1 MQTAIQ
7 PFLSLNQITVRYVD
21 KTLFTG
27 LDWQI
32 NTGEQ
37 WAVTGHSG
45 SGKTA
50 LLNTIAGKFN
60 VINGGIHYHFY
71 EEYRRQNTITDP
83 YFNYHNI
90 IALVGHHHTFKNKS
104 NTSTDFY
111 YQQRFNSMDSG
122 DAPTVREY
130 LFGSEENE
138 QNKAEAEAASP
149 LLKPLK
155 ITPLLDKELIKLS
168 NGETRRT
175 MIARALLR
183 KPVLLMLDNPFTGLD
198 IQTRADFS
206 QMVNDIIASGINV
219 LLVTSPTEIPEK
231 ITHVLT
237 LENGQITGKYAKQDY
252 AAQEHQASMQAQAG
266 GQANELNA
274 EKIKSLLKP
283 KAEKYDNIIRM
294 EHIKVQYGEHL
305 ILDDV
310 NWTVKPNDKW
320 ALLGHNGAGKSTL
333 LSLITGDNPQA
344 YAQQLYLF
352 DRKRGSGESIWDI
365 KRKIGFVSPE
375 LHQYFQSGSD
385 CLKVVVS
392 GFFDIIGSTKP
403 GTPEQQEH
411 AARWMDILGIAT
423 YAAQPFKGVPES
435 VQRLTL
441 LARALVKEPPLLIF
455 DEPCQGL
462 DPQQKEHF
470 KQVID
475 TLCNLM
481 ELTLIFVTHYQE
493 EIPSAV
499 TQVLKLQKGR
509 VVND

>member
-1 MQTAIQ
+1 MQHAIL
-7 PFLSLNQITVRYVD
+7 PFLSLTHITVRYLD

-27 LDWQI
+27 LNWHI

-60 VINGGIHYHFY
+60 IINGGIQYHFY
-71 EEYRRQNTITDP
+71 EQYRQQHTITDP
-83 YFNYHNI
+83 YFNYHNV
-90 IALVGHHHTFKNKS
+90 IALVGHHHTFRNRS
-104 NTSTDFY
+104 NTTTDFY

-130 LFGSEENE
+130 LYGDENGQAVSTQDPE
-138 QNKAEAEAASP
+138 QVKETTGDSS
-149 LLKPLK
+149 LLATLN

-168 NGETRRT
+168 NGETRRV
-175 MIARALLR
+175 MIAKALKR
-183 KPVLLMLDNPFTGLD
+183 RPQLLMLDNPFSGLD
-198 IQTRADFS
+198 IQARKDFS
-206 QMVNDIIASGINV
+206 RMVDEMIESGINV
-219 LLVTSPTEIPEK
+219 ILVTSPNEIPEK
-231 ITHVLT
+231 ITNVLT
-237 LENGQITGKYAKQDY
+237 LANGEITGKYTREEYQQLPKEETSESPQLDK
-252 AAQEHQASMQAQAG
+252 
-266 GQANELNA
+266 
-274 EKIKSLLKP
+274 EKIQALIKP
-283 KAEKYDNIIRM
+283 AREQFETIIKM

-310 NWTVKPNDKW
+310 NWTVKPNEKW

-352 DRKRGSGESIWDI
+352 DKKRGSGESIWDI

-375 LHQYFQSGSD
+375 LHQYFQAGSD

-392 GFFDIIGSTKP
+392 GFFDIIGSTKT
-403 GTPEQQEH
+403 GSPEQQEH
-411 AARWMDILGIAT
+411 ASRWMDILGIAP
-423 YAAQPFKGVPES
+423 YATQPFKSVPES
-435 VQRLTL
+435 VQRITL

-475 TLCNLM
+475 TLCGLM

-499 TQVLKLQKGR
+499 TKVLKLEKGR
-509 VVND
+509 VI

>member
-1 MQTAIQ
+1 MTQHAL
-7 PFLSLNQITVRYVD
+7 PFLALNHITVRYLD
-21 KTLFTG
+21 KTLFSQ
-27 LDWQI
+27 LDWTI

-37 WAVTGHSG
+37 WAITGPGG

-50 LLNTIAGKFN
+50 LLNTITGKFN

-71 EEYRRQNTITDP
+71 DTYRQQHTITDP
-83 YFNYHNI
+83 YFSYRNI
-90 IALVGHHHTFKNKS
+90 LANVGHHHTFRNRS
-104 NTSTDFY
+104 NTTNDFY
-111 YQQRFNSMDSG
+111 YQQRFNSMDAE

-130 LFGSEENE
+130 LDD
-138 QNKAEAEAASP
+138 QQVDTP
-149 LLKPLK
+149 LLQPLK

-168 NGETRRT
+168 NGETRRV
-175 MIARALLR
+175 MIAKALLQQ
-183 KPVLLMLDNPFTGLD
+183 PVLLMLDNPFTGLD
-198 IQTRADFS
+198 IQARKDFS
-206 QMVNDIIASGINV
+206 EMVNQIISNGTTVI
-219 LLVTSPTEIPEK
+219 LVTSPTEIPTN

-237 LENGQITGKYAKQDY
+237 LDEGQITGKYTREEYVKLPIQHIDTQSAKID
-252 AAQEHQASMQAQAG
+252 E
-266 GQANELNA
+266 
-274 EKIKSLLKP
+274 EKLRALVKP
-283 KAEKYDNIIRM
+283 VTPQFDTIIRM
-294 EHIKVQYGEHL
+294 ENVKVQYGEHL

-310 NWTVKPNDKW
+310 NWVVKPNEKW

-344 YAQQLYLF
+344 YANQLFLF

-375 LHQYFQSGSD
+375 LHQYFQAGNS
-385 CLKVVVS
+385 CLQVVVS
-392 GFFDIIGSTKP
+392 GFYDIIGSNRA

-411 AARWMDILGIAT
+411 AASWMDILGIADQMK
-423 YAAQPFKGVPES
+423 QPFKSVPES

-462 DPQQKEHF
+462 DVQQKEHF

-475 TLCNLM
+475 TLCSIM
-481 ELTLIFVTHYQE
+481 DLTLIFVTHYQE

-499 TQVLKLQKGR
+499 TQILKLEKGR
-509 VVND
+509 SIH